1 MAYIKLENPVLYK
14 TENDND
20 FIIVTHIDIEDLSL
34 KVMLAKGRLYN
45 YDDGEVTG
53 GEEVEMQ
60 LDLTENG
67 IWDVNNKEFY
77 Y

>member
-20 FIIVTHIDIEDLSL
+20 FIIVTHIDVEDLSL